1 MDCEQAR
8 TSLPDYVM
16 EETTAAEGLEIR
28 QHVDGCASCAAEM
41 ERLKQTMTLLARAE
55 VPEQIPQRIRL
66 VAEPVSLWT
75 GFWRSGARLAFA
87 GGGLACL
94 AIGLLAVSQASI
106 SAGPGGWQIAFGA
119 GGAGASSTAEV
130 PATASVAGTE
140 VAGDVLGREEI
151 ARLIAEAV
159 RLSESRQHLSVTS
172 LVQAVTE
179 QTEQQRVRD
188 LEELSESFRYIQAAQ
203 TMMWK
208 DQVQN
213 QEVMGALARQV
224 GLPGAQP

>member
-28 QHVDGCASCAAEM
+28 QHVDGCAACAEEM

-66 VAEPVSLWT
+66 VAEPVSIWT

-87 GGGLACL
+87 GAGLACL
-94 AIGLLAVSQASI
+94 AIGLLAVSQASM

-119 GGAGASSTAEV
+119 GASSGAEV

-151 ARLIAEAV
+151 ARLVAEAV
-159 RLSESRQHLSVTS
+159 RLSEARQHLSVTS

-179 QTEQQRVRD
+179 QAEQQRMQD
-188 LEELSESFRYIQAAQ
+188 LEELSGSFRYIQAAQ

-208 DQVQN
+208 DQVQS

>member
-28 QHVDGCASCAAEM
+28 QHVDGCASCAEEM

-87 GGGLACL
+87 GAGLACL

-106 SAGPGGWQIAFGA
+106 SAGPGGW
-119 GGAGASSTAEV
+119 
-130 PATASVAGTE
+130 
-140 VAGDVLGREEI
+140 
-151 ARLIAEAV
+151 
-159 RLSESRQHLSVTS
+159 
-172 LVQAVTE
+172 
-179 QTEQQRVRD
+179 
-188 LEELSESFRYIQAAQ
+188 
-203 TMMWK
+203 
-208 DQVQN
+208 
-213 QEVMGALARQV
+213 
-224 GLPGAQP
+224 